1 MIKLSNLIEANDNK
15 YHYKYDKAKKQY
27 IVYRNDNVITQFSKE
42 EDAKNHVEKINKIS
56 NHWYYYYHI
65 ITGIQT
71 KTVSSIDN
79 IQKYNYPILS
89 IFW

>member
-1 MIKLSNLIEANDNK
+1 MIKLSNLLEANDNK

-56 NHWYYYYHI
+56 KGYSKVN
-65 ITGIQT
+65 
-71 KTVSSIDN
+71 KAMEKN
-79 IQKYNYPILS
+79 KNK
-89 IFW
+89 